1 MAVPQQKI
9 REIIFQLLFSYDMA
23 EPHRQDM
30 EALLMKELSVTRKT
44 MRQAQE
50 KVDNILSQVSKIDEY
65 IASISETYD
74 FSRIQRVEKNIL
86 RIGVYEL
93 FMDEDI
99 PQKVAIAEA
108 MRLARKFSTKE
119 AASFVNAVL
128 DALMKRE
135 QGEGDIAK
143 DELAQTFEE
152 MIESE
157 QVSNE
162 ASLSA
167 HRDKEEEGETE
178 DSRESPTQ

>member
-30 EALLMKELSVTRKT
+30 ESLLMKELSVTRKT

-50 KVDNILSQVSKIDEY
+50 KVDKILTK
-65 IASISETYD
+65 ISELDELISSIIESYE

-86 RIGVYEL
+86 RIGVFEL
-93 FMDEDI
+93 FMDDSI
-99 PQKVAIAEA
+99 PEKVAIAEA

-128 DALMKRE
+128 DALLKKE
-135 QGEGDIAK
+135 NAQEEICES
-143 DELAQTFEE
+143 ELAESFGK
-152 MIESE
+152 MVESE
-157 QVSNE
+157 QASNE
-162 ASLSA
+162 VALST
-167 HRDKEEEGETE
+167 HKNEEDDDETE
-178 DSRESPTQ
+178 NSRECSTQ

>member
-1 MAVPQQKI
+1 MAIPQQKL

-30 EALLMKELSVTRKT
+30 ESLLMKELSVTRKT

-50 KVDNILSQVSKIDEY
+50 KVDKILSHISSIDET
-65 IASISETYD
+65 IASVSETYD
-74 FSRIQRVEKNIL
+74 FSRIQHVEKNIL
-86 RIGVYEL
+86 RIGVYEM
-93 FMDEDI
+93 FMDDSI
-99 PQKVAIAEA
+99 PKKVAIAEA

-135 QGEGDIAK
+135 EGADSAAQEEI
-143 DELAQTFEE
+143 AQTFDT

-157 QVSNE
+157 KVSNE
-162 ASLSA
+162 VSTTVITN
-167 HRDKEEEGETE
+167 EEDDGEAE
-178 DSRESPTQ
+178 ISGECATQ